1 MRPQRLRPR
10 RPRRTARVAARSDA
24 DRPRPRLPAALDE
37 TGLSASGPADLAACV
52 AELTCRLKIV
62 EAHLQIL
69 LSGAGRGGPSP
80 APLSQAGP
88 SAASRPEQLVGD
100 FLRLA
105 VAHCRQRWRLTDYAC
120 ALHVSP
126 GYLRAACHRVTGAS
140 PVQLVH
146 ECLMREARHRLTAT
160 TLSIGAIAL
169 ELGFEDAAY
178 FSRLFHAK
186 SGVSP
191 KQYRLSCQQATTVMP
206 DMTAQ

>member
-1 MRPQRLRPR
+1 MRSQRLRAA
-10 RPRRTARVAARSDA
+10 RPRRTPRVAARSDS
-24 DRPRPRLPAALDE
+24 DRPRPRLPAALDKA
-37 TGLSASGPADLAACV
+37 GLSASGPADLAACV

-62 EAHLQIL
+62 EAHLQLL
-69 LSGAGRGGPSP
+69 LSGAGPSP
-80 APLSQAGP
+80 APVPQAGP
-88 SAASRPEQLVGD
+88 SAESRPEQLVGD